1 MNANNSLLRG
11 KRKKRSIRL
20 YNILFKN
27 NFIYFCLC
35 WVFFAAWAFSSCGK
49 QGLFVVMHGLLTAVS
64 CCGAQALGHVT
75 SVFAA
80 PGL

>member
-1 MNANNSLLRG
+1 MQTTLFCVV

-35 WVFFAAWAFSSCGK
+35 WVFAAWAFSSCGK
-49 QGLFVVMHGLLTAVS
+49 QGLFVMMHGLLTAVT
-64 CCGAQALGHVT
+64 CLAVEHRL
-75 SVFAA
+75 
-80 PGL
+80 